1 MHCIFCKSTE
11 HNYRN
16 CPSAFSTKKRT
27 FKQNY
32 TGETPNVFVGRHGY
46 PKVNVGLLNT
56 EEYDEHD
63 NPLLWSRENYS
74 IPKIVDLRSDLVNAR
89 KPLSVKATG
98 FDDRF
103 LGIAQEIGLAKKTV
117 DVEIGLEKKPSTKT
131 TFSKFAAPHGPA
143 AGIKRARVSTN
154 PKTNQKLE
162 KAKEDTDWK
171 ATDAVSELYKKGV
184 DEHALVKTFSVGNL
198 GVKEQRKLVPTRWSI
213 TAVDDTISKNLIQ
226 EVKQNPEG
234 DYQLFIGGHLG
245 NYYAILF
252 FDDSW
257 QYELFEQQVID
268 GQATFI
274 ERDYESILGRK
285 KYAEETAGGYYAT
298 RIAILEKLKQEK
310 RQSAA
315 LVIRIITKEYTSP
328 LGVWVVREAVRKALM
343 NKPISFDERKSMIKY
358 CKEYLQKTFNYNIS
372 PVLEESK
379 LLENIMQQR
388 RLSEF

>member
-1 MHCIFCKSTE
+1 MHCIFCQSTE

-16 CPSAFSTKKRT
+16 CPSAFSTKKRS

-56 EEYDEHD
+56 EEYNEHD
-63 NPLLWSRENYS
+63 NPLLWSKEKYS
-74 IPKIVDLRSDLVNAR
+74 IPKIVDLRSELVNAR

-117 DVEIGLEKKPSTKT
+117 DVEIGLQKKPTVRT
-131 TFSKFAAPHGPA
+131 TFNQFAAPHGPS
-143 AGIKRARVSTN
+143 AGIKKARVSSN
-154 PKTNQKLE
+154 PTTNQKLE
-162 KAKEDTDWK
+162 KAKSDTDWK
-171 ATDAVSELYKKGV
+171 ANSAISELYKKGV

-213 TAVDDTISKNLIQ
+213 TAVDDTISKDLIK
-226 EVKQNPEG
+226 EIKQYREG
-234 DYQLFIGGHLG
+234 DCKLFIGGHLG
-245 NYYAILF
+245 NYYAIMF

-257 QYELFEQQVID
+257 QYELFEQQVVN
-268 GQATFI
+268 GQAIFI

-298 RIAILEKLKQEK
+298 RIAVLEKLKQEK

-315 LVIRIITKEYTSP
+315 LVIRVITKEYTSP

-343 NKPISFDERKSMIKY
+343 NKAIGFDDRKSMIRY
-358 CKEYLQKTFNYNIS
+358 TKEYFKKEFKYNIS